1 MHKGLRMET
10 KELFDEEFV
19 IEGQW
24 TDRQKEV
31 MDSLMK
37 EIKKVLKERF
47 PDFSKDIVLDYHLIE
62 DKMGIKFTTK
72 LSKYFEKYFGELQCL
87 HLLEEFKRD
96 PDATENLLKNL
107 FNNHAVMLYEETIH
121 MMLNKSL
128 KYLVKRAKDESVE
141 QPGDW
146 IDQGMKIIPTSSIPQ
161 DVVLMNTDAF
171 EKLKGR

>member
-10 KELFDEEFV
+10 KEIFDEEFV

-47 PDFSKDIVLDYHLIE
+47 PDFSEDIVLDYHLIE

-72 LSKYFEKYFGELQCL
+72 ISKYLEKY
-87 HLLEEFKRD
+87 R
-96 PDATENLLKNL
+96 PM
-107 FNNHAVMLYEETIH
+107 V
-121 MMLNKSL
+121 
-128 KYLVKRAKDESVE
+128 
-141 QPGDW
+141 QP
-146 IDQGMKIIPTSSIPQ
+146 
-161 DVVLMNTDAF
+161 
-171 EKLKGR
+171 RR